1 MPFAFKKFFGT
12 GKNSM
17 NWRRQDSLNLWIE
30 FDLRSWFIVSL
41 FDFIYESRN
50 DVKKMLKDIKNQG
63 NYYYFK
69 KILADRQIFCM
80 TYQCSILPHNRY
92 KKFF

>member
-17 NWRRQDSLNLWIE
+17 NWRRQDSLNLLIE
-30 FDLRSWFIVSL
+30 FDLRSWFTVSL

-50 DVKKMLKDIKNQG
+50 DVKKMLKDIINQA
-63 NYYYFK
+63 NYYNFK
-69 KILADRQIFCM
+69 TFLADRQIFCM
-80 TYQCSILPHNRY
+80 TYQCSILPHNR
-92 KKFF
+92 